1 MIIIFVI
8 FQGEIDF
15 QRILSIVDPNASG
28 YVQFDCFLDFMTRE
42 STDVD
47 TAEQVIDSFRIL
59 AADKVQNQ
67 FFTKY
72 VQWLLVLPKICL
84 RNDSIFSTVPIAFL
98 LIHVQ
103 RTRSCTLFLCTLF
116 YFVDVHFA
124 WGIETRIAARPS
136 RILHSEN
143 ATIYWSRRCTR
154 CLRLHVILYSLVWW
168 IGPLRKKPFEVDKR
182 HLVSHKQTIP
192 NCDLT
197 EKKRKKYSAI
207 QFQRVKTIQ

>member
-1 MIIIFVI
+1 M
-8 FQGEIDF
+8 
-15 QRILSIVDPNASG
+15 
-28 YVQFDCFLDFMTRE
+28 Y
-42 STDVD
+42 
-47 TAEQVIDSFRIL
+47 
-59 AADKVQNQ
+59 
-67 FFTKY
+67 
-72 VQWLLVLPKICL
+72 
-84 RNDSIFSTVPIAFL
+84 
-98 LIHVQ
+98 
-103 RTRSCTLFLCTLF
+103 LFICTLF

-143 ATIYWSRRCTR
+143 ATIYRSRRCTR

-168 IGPLRKKPFEVDKR
+168 IGPLKKKPFEVDKR

-207 QFQRVKTIQ
+207 QFQRVKKYNKFRTHDQDSSAKNSSIFASRKTERKSVRKISESVPIKLLNNS